1 MRDPKGELLNGE
13 KGGFFIAENKCVQS
27 ERTAFRKH
35 IETKNEELTRKKH
48 RGLLCC
54 IRDGLYYIQPYQLN
68 FGDPDFFARDRET
81 RGRTEKSGGKADAI
95 GMKIRRKG
103 DARRFPCAKAGGVCG
118 ITPFGL

>member
-1 MRDPKGELLNGE
+1 MRDPEGELLNGE
-13 KGGFFIAENKCVQS
+13 KGGFFMAENKCVQS

-54 IRDGLYYIQPYQLN
+54 IRDGLYYIHPYQLN
-68 FGDPDFFARDRET
+68 FNDPDFFVRDRET
-81 RGRTEKSGGKADAI
+81 RGRAEKSGGKADAI

>member
-1 MRDPKGELLNGE
+1 MRDPEGELLNGE
-13 KGGFFIAENKCVQS
+13 KGGFFMAENKCVQS

-103 DARRFPCAKAGGVCG
+103 DARRFPCAKAGGVCV

>member
-1 MRDPKGELLNGE
+1 M
-13 KGGFFIAENKCVQS
+13 AENKCVQS

-103 DARRFPCAKAGGVCG
+103 DARMFPAQRQEGYAVLRRSDCNDDGHCYNQF
-118 ITPFGL
+118 I

>member
-1 MRDPKGELLNGE
+1 MRDPEGELLNGE
-13 KGGFFIAENKCVQS
+13 KGGFFMAKNKCVQS

-103 DARRFPCAKAGGVCG
+103 DARRFPCAKA
-118 ITPFGL
+118 

>member
-1 MRDPKGELLNGE
+1 M
-13 KGGFFIAENKCVQS
+13 AENKCVQS

-81 RGRTEKSGGKADAI
+81 RGRTKKSGGKADAI

-103 DARRFPCAKAGGVCG
+103 DARMFPAQRQEGYAVLRRSDCNDD
-118 ITPFGL
+118 GLCYNQFI

>member
-1 MRDPKGELLNGE
+1 M
-13 KGGFFIAENKCVQS
+13 AENKCVQS

-35 IETKNEELTRKKH
+35 IETKNEGLTRKKH

-81 RGRTEKSGGKADAI
+81 RGVPKKRRKSGCNRNEDQTK
-95 GMKIRRKG
+95 R
-103 DARRFPCAKAGGVCG
+103 
-118 ITPFGL
+118 

>member
-1 MRDPKGELLNGE
+1 MRDPEGELLNGE
-13 KGGFFIAENKCVQS
+13 KGGFFMAENKCVQS

-35 IETKNEELTRKKH
+35 IETKNEELTRKKQ

-68 FGDPDFFARDRET
+68 FGDPDFFARDREA

-103 DARRFPCAKAGGVCG
+103 DARRVPGAKAGGECG

>member
-1 MRDPKGELLNGE
+1 M
-13 KGGFFIAENKCVQS
+13 AENKCVQS

-68 FGDPDFFARDRET
+68 FGDPDFSRATVKQGGEPKKAA
-81 RGRTEKSGGKADAI
+81 EKRMQSE
-95 GMKIRRKG
+95 
-103 DARRFPCAKAGGVCG
+103 
-118 ITPFGL
+118 